1 MLQTLSLSD
10 VAVGGEAISD
20 DGKAK
25 RVPAIVA
32 GTLLGDVTVAQLI
45 GTIYRSNPNEESP
58 LVGMGAERAIVL
70 QTINIEEEEE

>member
-45 GTIYRSNPNEESP
+45 GTIYRSNPNEETL
-58 LVGMGAERAIVL
+58 LVGAMAGPVPTL
-70 QTINIEEEEE
+70 QAANSEEEEE